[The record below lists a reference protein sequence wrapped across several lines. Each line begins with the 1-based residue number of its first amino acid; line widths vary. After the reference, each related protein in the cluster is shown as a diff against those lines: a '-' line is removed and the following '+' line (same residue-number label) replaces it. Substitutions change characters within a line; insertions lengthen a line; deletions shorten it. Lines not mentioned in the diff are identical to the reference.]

1 MFEKLEEISNSLRG
15 SERLCEYD
23 FLVQLF
29 KILSF
34 YNFPILLP
42 ELNVM
47 SGFSLRFLYSFDFQN
62 AYNEDLNY
70 LKCNL
75 FNNIRLNLSI
85 VENVDLKNLI
95 IEKLNKGIPLILHP
109 ENLLVYKI
117 DSNNLFFFRA
127 LFMESSS
134 LENVIKGN
142 RRAIIIEEVP
152 ELKREEVYDIK
163 KFPNLSRHLYE
174 NFYKKNITIKG
185 LRTFVG
191 EDAYIEFI
199 KDLRDESKQFNGN
212 SKEWFS
218 IPSYA
223 QWTSLYGL
231 LSYFLGIYHFLD
243 RKAQKEGM
251 KIIKGLE
258 DVITYWREWG
268 RIVGRESHIPYT
280 RIIPYTARRSSANSL
295 DKALKSLKFVVNTFQ
310 NIKIIGHLNVS

>member
-75 FNNIRLNLSI
+75 FNNIRLKLSI

-163 KFPNLSRHLYE
+163 KFLNLSRHLYE
-174 NFYKKNITIKG
+174 NFYKKNITING

-258 DVITYWREWG
+258 DVIIYWREWG

-310 NIKIIGHLNVS
+310 NII

>member
-1 MFEKLEEISNSLRG
+1 MLERLEEISNSLRG
-15 SERLCEYD
+15 SERLCEYN
-23 FLVQLF
+23 LLIQLY
-29 KILSF
+29 KILAL
-34 YNFPILLP
+34 YNLPILLP
-42 ELNVM
+42 ELNVL
-47 SGFSLRFLYSFDFQN
+47 SGFSLRFLYRFDFLN
-62 AYNEDLNY
+62 SYNEDLDY
-70 LKCNL
+70 IKDNL
-75 FNNIRLNLSI
+75 WRYIGLRISVFES
-85 VENVDLKNLI
+85 VDLREFIIDKVKN
-95 IEKLNKGIPLILHP
+95 GIPLILHP

-174 NFYKKNITIKG
+174 NFYKKNIAING

-258 DVITYWREWG
+258 DVIIYWREWG
-268 RIVGRESHIPYT
+268 RIVGRESHIPYA

-310 NIKIIGHLNVS
+310 NII

>member
-42 ELNVM
+42 ELNIM

-127 LFMESSS
+127 LFMESSL
-134 LENVIKGN
+134 LENVFKGN

-258 DVITYWREWG
+258 DVIIYWREWG
-268 RIVGRESHIPYT
+268 RIVGRESHIPYA

-310 NIKIIGHLNVS
+310 NII